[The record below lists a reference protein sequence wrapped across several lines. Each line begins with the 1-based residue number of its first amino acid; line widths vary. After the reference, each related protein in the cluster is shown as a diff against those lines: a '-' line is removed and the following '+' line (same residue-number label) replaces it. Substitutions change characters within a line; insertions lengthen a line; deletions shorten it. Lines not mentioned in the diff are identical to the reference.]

1 MKGGFIVSAH
11 IQLAGVSPGRRSTI
25 MFFNIALNA
34 LVIAGFMA
42 IPISQID
49 REPVADRITVVDV
62 PVDPQPVKPAVAK
75 DPLERVTPTDWK
87 MPPPEIPFASTD
99 PDQPVALID
108 TPITTSEGAGTQVL
122 VQQTTP
128 DTTLRHEIVRSTD
141 DYYPAQSIRAEEQG
155 AAIVEVCVGAD
166 GRIASNPTVARSSG
180 YRRLDGAAVVWAR
193 EALRFQPATRE
204 GVAVPAC
211 KSFRVNFTLH

>member
-62 PVDPQPVKPAVAK
+62 PVDPQPVKPAVEK
-75 DPLERVTPTDWK
+75 DPLER
-87 MPPPEIPFASTD
+87 
-99 PDQPVALID
+99 L
-108 TPITTSEGAGTQVL
+108 PITSLVAPEPVVRVAEEESEPLRVL
-122 VQQTTP
+122 PEVPGLGNGETGVQTVLPPITP
-128 DTTLRHEIVRSTD
+128 DTALRHEIVRSTD
-141 DYYPAQSIRAEEQG
+141 DYYPAQSIRTEEQG

-166 GRIASNPTVARSSG
+166 GRISSNPTVARSSG